1 MLLQAFAS
9 FASPPVHGHYNMTIS
24 SDHLSDP
31 RLQPEW
37 RCCGRPPTDAVAQ
50 PTPKK
55 CSPAYLM
62 NFLMKYTLSSESS
75 KMVFRRSGRSLR
87 RVKILP
93 DGNIY

>member
-9 FASPPVHGHYNMTIS
+9 FASSPVHGHYNMTIS

-37 RCCGRPPTDAVAQ
+37 RCCGRPPSDAVAQ
-50 PTPKK
+50 PTPKT
-55 CSPAYLM
+55 CSPAYLVS
-62 NFLMKYTLSSESS
+62 LVMKCTLSSESS
-75 KMVFRRSGRSLR
+75 KMVSRRSVRSFR